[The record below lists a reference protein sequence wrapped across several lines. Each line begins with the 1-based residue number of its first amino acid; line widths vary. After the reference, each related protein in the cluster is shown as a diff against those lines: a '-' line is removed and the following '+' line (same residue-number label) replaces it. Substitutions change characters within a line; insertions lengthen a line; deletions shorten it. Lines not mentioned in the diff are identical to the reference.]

1 MACKIINPVHFT
13 QYKNKLLS
21 TTFMLLKT
29 DKDKQNVCL
38 NEKTVFSS
46 QFKIIRAHTQ
56 THDKSQ
62 TLKKKHVE
70 WFFGTN
76 IQICLWCAPS
86 SGRPL
91 SVLVSSPSS
100 LLYWLS
106 AAFSLVEWKHKSLI
120 LQVSHLQQS
129 LLSSCDALKS
139 VLVFF
144 LCFSQSL
151 KSRWDWLESAQL
163 QSWLRLRSEAD
174 REDSEDRQKIV
185 SQILW

>member
-1 MACKIINPVHFT
+1 MF
-13 QYKNKLLS
+13 KL
-21 TTFMLLKT
+21 
-29 DKDKQNVCL
+29 
-38 NEKTVFSS
+38 
-46 QFKIIRAHTQ
+46 FKIIHTHRHTHTHTHTHTQ
-56 THDKSQ
+56 DKSQ
-62 TLKKKHVE
+62 TLKKKHVK

-129 LLSSCDALKS
+129 LLSSCNALKS
-139 VLVFF
+139 VLFF
-144 LCFSQSL
+144 LCFTQSL
-151 KSRWDWLESAQL
+151 KSHWDWLESAKL
-163 QSWLRLRSEAD
+163 QSWLRLRSQAD
-174 REDSEDRQKIV
+174 REDSEDWQKIV
-185 SQILW
+185 SQILR